1 LTTLLLIIPILIS
14 QIRYHAYEEIENPVE
29 VAVVQPNIDP
39 YNEKYETSGEEQLYE
54 MIGLLD
60 KNLKGDISYIVAPE
74 TALSGN
80 IQEHNINHSRTI
92 EIIKTFLNRHPKTEF
107 VSGMSSWRL
116 LHKDALTSTARKFPQ
131 SDAYYD
137 MYNAA
142 IQIDVEGTPQVYHK
156 SKLVQG
162 VEKMPFASILKPLED
177 FALALGGTIGS
188 LGSQDESSV
197 FQSAVSDFKVAPVIC
212 YESIYGEYVASYVQ
226 KGANLIF
233 IMTNDGWWD
242 DSPGYK
248 QHLAYA
254 RLRAIENRRSI
265 ARSANTGI
273 SCFINQR
280 GDIVDATEWWE
291 EAVIQG
297 TLNANHELTV
307 YTKAGNYL
315 ARIVSFIA
323 AGLLIFAFVN
333 SRRANAFS
341 NL

>member
-1 LTTLLLIIPILIS
+1 
-14 QIRYHAYEEIENPVE
+14 
-29 VAVVQPNIDP
+29 
-39 YNEKYETSGEEQLYE
+39 
-54 MIGLLD
+54 
-60 KNLKGDISYIVAPE
+60 
-74 TALSGN
+74 
-80 IQEHNINHSRTI
+80 
-92 EIIKTFLNRHPKTEF
+92 
-107 VSGMSSWRL
+107 
-116 LHKDALTSTARKFPQ
+116 
-131 SDAYYD
+131 
-137 MYNAA
+137 
-142 IQIDVEGTPQVYHK
+142 
-156 SKLVQG
+156 
-162 VEKMPFASILKPLED
+162 
-177 FALALGGTIGS
+177 
-188 LGSQDESSV
+188 
-197 FQSAVSDFKVAPVIC
+197 
-212 YESIYGEYVASYVQ
+212 
-226 KGANLIF
+226 
-233 IMTNDGWWD
+233 MTNDGWWD

-280 GDIVDATEWWE
+280 GDILNATEWWQ

-315 ARIVSFIA
+315 ARLASFIA